1 MSSKA
6 SLLALL
12 PASERQAILK
22 SLTPAQADELL
33 YDWEFWGRPEQIEPA
48 GDWSTW
54 LALAGRGWGKTE
66 AGAQWIRKRVAN
78 GSRHIALVAET
89 QKDLE
94 EVMVPRIIA
103 VHPPH
108 EAPSVRYKPVRLT
121 WPNGAVALGY
131 NGTEPDQ
138 LRGPEFD
145 TAWVDELAKY
155 KKSENRDLAQET
167 WDMLQFT
174 MRKGNDPRV
183 LVTTTPR
190 PRPVIRAILK
200 DRKTVVSR
208 GSTFDNAAN
217 LPASF
222 LQTVREKYEGTR
234 LGRQELFAE
243 ILDDVPGAIWTRD
256 LISNTHDIPPMQRVV
271 VAVDPSGA
279 SGDGEGDS
287 IGICVAGKGID
298 GKFYVLEDATC
309 DLSPAGWGRRVVER
323 YHAHKADRIVAE
335 KNFGGA
341 MVESVIRTADRN
353 VPIRMVTA
361 SRGKSVR
368 AEPVAA
374 LYEQGRV
381 LHAHGLDQLE
391 DQMLQMTST
400 GFVGEG
406 SPDRLDAMVWAI
418 TDLMGGAAQEFV
430 VL

>member
-1 MSSKA
+1 M
-6 SLLALL
+6 L

-22 SLTPAQADELL
+22 SLTPAQADDLL

-48 GDWSTW
+48 GNWSTW

-243 ILDDVPGAIWTRD
+243 ILDDVPGALWTRD
-256 LISNTHDIPPMQRVV
+256 LIRNTRDIPPMQRVV

-381 LHAHGLDQLE
+381 MHSHDLDQLE

>member
-1 MSSKA
+1 M
-6 SLLALL
+6 L

-22 SLTPAQADELL
+22 SLTPAQADDLL

-48 GDWSTW
+48 GNWSTW

-243 ILDDVPGAIWTRD
+243 ILDDVPGALWTRD
-256 LISNTHDIPPMQRVV
+256 LIDATDDIPPMQRVV

-279 SGDGEGDS
+279 SGDGDGDS